1 MGVRKPSALKGLRG
15 RLKDL
20 AKEADCY
27 EEVKLNLLLEGWNL
41 DDKPIKMAIRKWL
54 TQSLSYNVNNSY
66 FVRILG
72 LDENI
77 SGEQAA
83 ARCEVM
89 KGLWEDVVGR
99 KDQEAAR
106 IGMMLAANVL
116 DSSWNGLAIADKP
129 DVRALA
135 ELVGW
140 FGRLAYSEKK
150 DDGCLESS

>member
-89 KGLWEDVVGR
+89 KGLWEDVVGV
-99 KDQEAAR
+99 KDKDAAR
-106 IGMMLAANVL
+106 VGMLLVAHSMTWCWNAATVDAEDKAL
-116 DSSWNGLAIADKP
+116 KAVSALVTWLGTIA
-129 DVRALA
+129 
-135 ELVGW
+135 
-140 FGRLAYSEKK
+140 
-150 DDGCLESS
+150 